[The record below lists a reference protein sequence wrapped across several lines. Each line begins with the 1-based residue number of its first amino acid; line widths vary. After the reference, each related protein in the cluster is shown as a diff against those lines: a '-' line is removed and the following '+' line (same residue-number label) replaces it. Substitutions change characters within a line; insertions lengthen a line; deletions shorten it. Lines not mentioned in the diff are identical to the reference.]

1 MEDSKVELIKLVED
15 TKKEDKDA
23 FAKLIEKVKLKLY
36 KTAMAILKNDED
48 ACDAIQETLL
58 KAYQNINTLKNN
70 EFFTTWII
78 RILINNCYDIVRK
91 NKKITYLD
99 DNLLSSQDTYYD
111 LYAQESSLEY
121 VLNKLDK
128 DLKLVTVLYY
138 YDDMSIGQIS
148 EIINIPEGTVK
159 SRLSRARDKI
169 YSILKEEEGENVG

>member
-1 MEDSKVELIKLVED
+1 MRLNCGFIFNKIKNYEFND
-15 TKKEDKDA
+15 KMHKDKIKKW
-23 FAKLIEKVKLKLY
+23 I
-36 KTAMAILKNDED
+36 AILKNDED

-70 EFFTTWII
+70 EFFMTWII
-78 RILINNCYDIVRK
+78 RILINNCYDIIRK
-91 NKKITYLD
+91 NKKVTYLD
-99 DNLLSSQDTYYD
+99 ENLLSSQDTYYD

-121 VLNKLDK
+121 VLNRLDK

-138 YDDMSIGQIS
+138 YDDLSISQIS